1 MQPYLQVPKGQSENK
16 MQQLSEIAQSFDEL
30 GLTEPLLK
38 AVAKL
43 GWEKPTEV
51 QACLI
56 PEALAGRDVM
66 GQARTGTGKTAAFA
80 LPILQRLGPNHAA
93 EGVRCLVLTP
103 TRELAAQ
110 VADDFRA
117 LAQFTE
123 HDVAVAYGGKR
134 LRGQAQHLKHNP
146 AVVVGTPGRV
156 IDLMDR
162 HILKTDHI
170 SFAVLDEVDRMLDIG
185 FRDDIRKILGRIK
198 GPHQTLFVSATIEAE
213 INRLARQ
220 YMHDPVEVFL
230 APDKPMVEKLELRY
244 INVQRWDKRRLLLH
258 LLQQEQAQL
267 AIVFTATR
275 REAIRVAKYLKDK
288 GVNAKEIHGD
298 LMQVKRE
305 KVMKQF
311 REGSFNVLVATD
323 LASRG
328 LDIDD
333 ITHIIN
339 YDVPEDPE
347 GFVHRVGRTARAGES
362 GLAITL
368 ITPEEGS
375 QLTEI
380 EKLIDKQITP
390 MMLDG
395 FEASPAP
402 DREKVVEGPAKPA
415 PLGRSERPLYE
426 GQEPASVKRTLG
438 SKFPPR
444 RRRRL

>member
-1 MQPYLQVPKGQSENK
+1 
-16 MQQLSEIAQSFDEL
+16 
-30 GLTEPLLK
+30 
-38 AVAKL
+38 
-43 GWEKPTEV
+43 
-51 QACLI
+51 
-56 PEALAGRDVM
+56 
-66 GQARTGTGKTAAFA
+66 
-80 LPILQRLGPNHAA
+80 
-93 EGVRCLVLTP
+93 
-103 TRELAAQ
+103 
-110 VADDFRA
+110 
-117 LAQFTE
+117 
-123 HDVAVAYGGKR
+123 VAVAYGGKR

-146 AVVVGTPGRV
+146 AIVVGTPGRV

-162 HILKTDHI
+162 QILKVDHI
-170 SFAVLDEVDRMLDIG
+170 AFAVLDEVDRMLDIG

-198 GPHQTLFVSATIEAE
+198 NAHQTLFVSATIEAE

-220 YMHDPVEVFL
+220 HMHDPVEVFL

-244 INVQRWDKRRLLLH
+244 INVQRWDKRRLLLS
-258 LLQQEQAQL
+258 LLQQEKPQL

-328 LDIDD
+328 LDIDE

-347 GFVHRVGRTARAGES
+347 SFVHRVGRTARMGES

-368 ITPEEGS
+368 ITPEEGRL
-375 QLTEI
+375 LTEI

-390 MMLDG
+390 MKVEG
-395 FEASPAP
+395 FEPSEPP
-402 DREKVVEGPAKPA
+402 EHEKVAEAPARPA
-415 PLGRSERPLYE
+415 PLARSERPLYE
-426 GQEPASVKRTLG
+426 GQEAASSMKRTLG

>member
-1 MQPYLQVPKGQSENK
+1 ML
-16 MQQLSEIAQSFDEL
+16 QLSEIAQSFDEL
-30 GLTEPLLK
+30 GLSEPLLK

-51 QACLI
+51 QGCLI
-56 PEALAGRDVM
+56 PEALAGHDVL
-66 GQARTGTGKTAAFA
+66 GQARTGTGKTGAFA
-80 LPILQRLGPNHAA
+80 LPILHRLGPNHAP

-156 IDLMDR
+156 IDLLDR
-162 HILKTDHI
+162 HILKLDHI
-170 SFAVLDEVDRMLDIG
+170 IVAVLDEVDRMLDIG

-198 GPHQTLFVSATIEAE
+198 SPHQTLFVSATIEAE

-220 YMHDPVEVFL
+220 YMHNPVEIFL
-230 APDKPMVEKLELRY
+230 APDKPMVEKLELSY
-244 INVQRWDKRRLLLH
+244 VNVPRWDKRRALVH
-258 LLQQEQAQL
+258 LLAQEKAQL
-267 AIVFTATR
+267 SIVFTATR

-288 GVNAKEIHGD
+288 GLDAKEIHGD

-305 KVMKQF
+305 KIMKQF

-347 GFVHRVGRTARAGES
+347 SFVHRVGRTARAGES
-362 GLAITL
+362 GRAITL
-368 ITPEEGS
+368 ITPEEGRL
-375 QLTEI
+375 LTQI
-380 EKLIDKQITP
+380 EKLIDKEIVP
-390 MMLDG
+390 MTLEG
-395 FEASPAP
+395 FVPSEPP
-402 DREKVVEGPAKPA
+402 ERERAAAGPARPA
-415 PLGRSERPLYE
+415 PLTRAQRPLHDVAE
-426 GQEPASVKRTLG
+426 GAEAVPVARTLA